1 MIELLVLITFMI
13 LLPITPAYILYKALP
28 AETTVEGPFKG
39 LNIQLSGAFAG
50 YFLLVLTILGFL
62 AARPTPPT
70 YQVWEVKGKIGCE
83 QDAFLLN
90 KRFLLTLRPPS
101 QSVVED
107 GTFTIQ
113 VATTPG
119 QAGEP
124 KFPTLVIEHP
134 DYQTTT
140 IDLDEEQK
148 SYGQARAN
156 VKIDKNAKSISV
168 KEPITLKKNKAE
180 PPYQTQGT
188 PPPQENTGSQGAVQ

>member
-1 MIELLVLITFMI
+1 MIESLVLITFMI

-28 AETTVEGPFKG
+28 AKTTVTGPFKG

-62 AARPTPPT
+62 AARPTPSV
-70 YQVWEVKGKIGCE
+70 YQVWEVKGKINCA
-83 QDAFLLN
+83 QDDFSTD

-107 GTFTIQ
+107 GRFTIQ
-113 VATTPG
+113 VATIPG
-119 QAGEP
+119 QAGGC

-134 DYQTTT
+134 DYQTIT

-148 SYGQARAN
+148 TYGQQVAN
-156 VKIDKNAKSISV
+156 VKIDKDAKSISV
-168 KEPITLKKNKAE
+168 KDPISLKKKAGA
-180 PPYQTQGT
+180 PYQAKGT
-188 PPPQENTGSQGAVQ
+188 PPQQLNAASQGAFQ